1 MWVLLPPLRWDQSRS
16 GRLSWRE
23 GSERRLRLGLG
34 QTSACSPFGRDGGE
48 KSRTERTAL
57 ECPLMTAV
65 EPASA
70 GEEHYAEVNVTDW
83 PVVGD
88 EALGTKPKRWLMD
101 PRTGNRWL
109 MKDCT
114 YNRRSDGT
122 MYRKGDDWSER
133 IANGVAGRLGLPAAR
148 TELAVDGV
156 GDGRRFG
163 VISKSVL
170 ALPEDETGKEE
181 LVDGNQLLSHPTTGR
196 DRTGYSISAVR
207 EALDGVRTPSGVEG
221 HLNAWEVFVGYL
233 VLDAVVGNTDR
244 HQENW
249 AVIDSAGRRC
259 LAPTFDH
266 ASCLGFLLDDE
277 MRSSQLRTRDS
288 GATPEA
294 YADRSA
300 AAERSPD
307 GQGPRSR
314 RRACHLKPTSTR
326 HERSTAP
333 AGARG
338 PKTQPVTVLAA
349 SAMTCGDAFSAPSG
363 S

>member
-1 MWVLLPPLRWDQSRS
+1 M
-16 GRLSWRE
+16 
-23 GSERRLRLGLG
+23 
-34 QTSACSPFGRDGGE
+34 
-48 KSRTERTAL
+48 
-57 ECPLMTAV
+57 
-65 EPASA
+65 
-70 GEEHYAEVNVTDW
+70 EVNVTDW

-133 IANGVAGRLGLPAAR
+133 IASGVAGRLGLPAAR

-170 ALPEDETGKEE
+170 ALPEAETGKAE

-207 EALDGVRTPSGVEG
+207 EALDGVRTPAGVKG
-221 HLNAWEVFVGYL
+221 HLNAWELFVGYL

-249 AVIDSAGRRC
+249 AVIDGAGQRY

-277 MRSSQLRTRDS
+277 KRSHQLRTRDS
-288 GATPEA
+288 GTTPEA
-294 YADRSA
+294 YADRARSPFEGSPHPVDVAIEALATIDLRARLLWLSRCKDVDGLVEPIRMIPAGRMSVSA
-300 AAERSPD
+300 REFAERVL
-307 GQGPRSR
+307 R
-314 RRACHLKPTSTR
+314 RNCYRL
-326 HERSTAP
+326 
-333 AGARG
+333 
-338 PKTQPVTVLAA
+338 LY
-349 SAMTCGDAFSAPSG
+349 
-363 S
+363 

>member
-1 MWVLLPPLRWDQSRS
+1 MMR
-16 GRLSWRE
+16 
-23 GSERRLRLGLG
+23 
-34 QTSACSPFGRDGGE
+34 
-48 KSRTERTAL
+48 
-57 ECPLMTAV
+57 V
-65 EPASA
+65 EPVSA

-83 PVVGD
+83 PLIGD

-101 PRTGNRWL
+101 PPTGNHWL

-148 TELAVDGV
+148 TELAVYGV

-170 ALPEDETGKEE
+170 ALPEDETSKEE
-181 LVDGNQLLSHPTTGR
+181 LVDGNQLLPHPTTGR

-207 EALDGVRTPSGVEG
+207 EALAGVRAPVGVKG
-221 HLNAWEVFVGYL
+221 DLSAWEVFVGYL

-277 MRSSQLRTRDS
+277 KRSYQLLTRDS

-294 YADRSA
+294 FADRARSPFEGSPHPVDVA
-300 AAERSPD
+300 IEALATIDPRARLLWLSKCKDVDSLVEPICMIPAGRMSVPARDFAERVL
-307 GQGPRSR
+307 R
-314 RRACHLKPTSTR
+314 RNCHRLLS
-326 HERSTAP
+326 
-333 AGARG
+333 
-338 PKTQPVTVLAA
+338 
-349 SAMTCGDAFSAPSG
+349 
-363 S
+363 